1 MSPPAS
7 NRRSRRRRQRGAAR
21 PAPSLPRVSGGGLEA
36 ALGETGATVPPVS
49 RDIAAPAAEAI
60 EADPT
65 VRPRRGV
72 RPSGQRRERGRL
84 YRLTHPRFIS
94 EVIEELRKVTWPSQ
108 AETRNLTT
116 VVVIVA
122 AAAAV
127 YLAAVD
133 IAFNRLLENVL
144 VP

>member
-1 MSPPAS
+1 MTPAS
-7 NRRSRRRRQRGAAR
+7 NRRSRRRRQSGTAR
-21 PAPSLPRVSGGGLEA
+21 PTPSLPRVSGSGVEA
-36 ALGETGATVPPVS
+36 ALGDTDAAMSQSTPG
-49 RDIAAPAAEAI
+49 IAAAPI
-60 EADPT
+60 ETDPT
-65 VRPRRGV
+65 VRPRRGA

-94 EVIEELRKVTWPSQ
+94 EVTEELRKVTWPSQ

-122 AAAAV
+122 TAAAV

-133 IAFNRLLENVL
+133 IAFNRLLDNVL

>member
-7 NRRSRRRRQRGAAR
+7 NRRSRRRRQSGAAR
-21 PAPSLPRVSGGGLEA
+21 PTPSLPRVSGSAAEA
-36 ALGETGATVPPVS
+36 ALGDTGAAMPQPSHSMAT
-49 RDIAAPAAEAI
+49 PAAAAMETDA
-60 EADPT
+60 T
-65 VRPRRGV
+65 VRPRRGA

-94 EVIEELRKVTWPSQ
+94 EVTEELRKVTWPSQ

-127 YLAAVD
+127 YLAGVD

>member
-7 NRRSRRRRQRGAAR
+7 NRRSRRRRQSGAAR
-21 PAPSLPRVSGGGLEA
+21 PTPSLPRVSASEA
-36 ALGETGATVPPVS
+36 ALGDAGAVMPQPGRSV
-49 RDIAAPAAEAI
+49 AAPAAAPVETDA
-60 EADPT
+60 T
-65 VRPRRGV
+65 VRPRRGG